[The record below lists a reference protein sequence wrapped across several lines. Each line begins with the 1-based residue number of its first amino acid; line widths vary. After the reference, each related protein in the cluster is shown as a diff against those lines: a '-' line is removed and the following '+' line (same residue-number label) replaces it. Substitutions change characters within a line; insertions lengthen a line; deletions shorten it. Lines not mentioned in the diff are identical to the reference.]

1 MNLSISQMQNVLRT
15 YQNQV
20 REEKVKAVL
29 GSRETS
35 PGWQDRVDI
44 SQEGRSRL
52 EDGPRGI
59 PTPAKTSPAGNN
71 PCIPTSI
78 SSAEPR
84 TTPPTS

>member
-29 GSRETS
+29 GGRETS

-52 EDGPRGI
+52 EDG
-59 PTPAKTSPAGNN
+59 AKR
-71 PCIPTSI
+71 
-78 SSAEPR
+78 EPDPGENQPGR
-84 TTPPTS
+84 

>member
-20 REEKVKAVL
+20 REEKVKAIL
-29 GSRETS
+29 GAREET

-52 EDGPRGI
+52 EGGTKREPESGS
-59 PTPAKTSPAGNN
+59 SPPG
-71 PCIPTSI
+71 
-78 SSAEPR
+78 R
-84 TTPPTS
+84 